1 MKRTLFIFAFGMLTS
16 GLVFG
21 DFVSTT
27 NVPVKQGGFKGSSV
41 ASTVKTVS
49 QVKNEWDDAWV
60 TVRGKITKQLSKD
73 KYLFKDSTG
82 EMVVEI
88 DSKYWQGVEVNEN
101 DVVELSG
108 EVDKDYFEDGQFSK
122 IKLDVKSPVQKVQ

>member
-1 MKRTLFIFAFGMLTS
+1 MKQVLFILVSGIFTT

-27 NVPVKQGGFKGSSV
+27 DVPVRQGGFKGSSV
-41 ASTVKTVS
+41 DSTVKTVS

-60 TVRGKITKQLSKD
+60 TVRGNIIKKLSKD

-82 EMVVEI
+82 EIVVEI
-88 DSKYWQGVEVNEN
+88 DSKYWQGVEVDEK

-108 EVDKDYFEDGQFSK
+108 EVDKDYFKDGKLSK
-122 IKLDVKSPVQKVQ
+122 IKLDVKSPVKKVQ

>member
-1 MKRTLFIFAFGMLTS
+1 MKQVLFILVSGMFAS

-27 NVPVKQGGFKGSSV
+27 DVPVRQGGFKGSSV
-41 ASTVKTVS
+41 DSTVKTVS

-60 TVRGKITKQLSKD
+60 TVRGNIIKKLSKD

-82 EMVVEI
+82 EIVVEI
-88 DSKYWQGVEVNEN
+88 DSKYWRGVEVDEK
-101 DVVELSG
+101 DIVELSG
-108 EVDKDYFEDGQFSK
+108 EVDKDYFKDGKLSK
-122 IKLDVKSPVQKVQ
+122 IKLDVKSPVKKVQ

>member
-1 MKRTLFIFAFGMLTS
+1 MKRTLCVLVFGMLTS

-27 NVPVKQGGFKGSSV
+27 NVQVKRGGFKGSDV
-41 ASTVKTVS
+41 DSTIKTVS
-49 QVKNEWDDAWV
+49 QVKDEQDDAWV
-60 TVRGKITKQLSKD
+60 TVKGNITKKLSKD

-82 EMVVEI
+82 EIVVEI
-88 DSKYWQGVEVNEN
+88 DSKYWQGVEVSEK

-108 EVDKDYFEDGQFSK
+108 EVDKDYFKDGKLSK